1 MRRALLA
8 CLALLL
14 PWQAGLAT
22 ARDVPAT
29 HRLPETQPAPA
40 TQGGPGYEPV
50 APTADGIGKRYMG
63 RHIARV
69 MGVGGAPWLERPERE
84 REEQGERMLAALG
97 LRPGMVVADVGA
109 GTGYHSRR
117 IARRVG
123 PAGIVYAVDVQ
134 PGMLQEVRARATAE
148 GIANVRTVLA
158 GTRALNLPPRSVDL
172 ALMVDVYHELE
183 FPLEVLQ
190 DLVRAMKPGGRIVF
204 VEYRAEDA
212 RVPIRPLHRM
222 SLAQVKREA
231 AAAGL
236 RWQRTIDVLPWQ
248 HIVVFTTPAG

>member
-1 MRRALLA
+1 MLLV
-8 CLALLL
+8 LLVPGQL
-14 PWQAGLAT
+14 GLAAPAST
-22 ARDVPAT
+22 RPEAT
-29 HRLPETQPAPA
+29 HPAPA
-40 TQGGPGYEPV
+40 VAAGYERI

-84 REEQGERMLAALG
+84 REEQGERMLGALG
-97 LRPGMVVADVGA
+97 LRPSMVVADVGA

-158 GTRALNLPPRSVDL
+158 GTQVLNLPPRSVDL

-183 FPLEVLQ
+183 FPQEVLQ

-222 SLAQVKREA
+222 SIAQVKREA

-236 RWQRTIDVLPWQ
+236 RWQRTINVLPWQ
-248 HIVVFTTPAG
+248 HVLVFTTPAG